1 MGFKSFVSSQ
11 EPGKGLYIF
20 VWFLAWVPANIVVFI
35 IDTVLAESII
45 KSVDD
50 WNTYIIFAIVLE
62 LPAYLIVSIFVYS
75 KFPYIKIS
83 KVVPY
88 VYFFGLLS
96 IGNTWRE
103 TSEVLKSYQ
112 MDSGLTSIMFIIM
125 YFGLCLGFRQYFRN
139 GNQW

>member
-139 GNQW
+139 SNQW